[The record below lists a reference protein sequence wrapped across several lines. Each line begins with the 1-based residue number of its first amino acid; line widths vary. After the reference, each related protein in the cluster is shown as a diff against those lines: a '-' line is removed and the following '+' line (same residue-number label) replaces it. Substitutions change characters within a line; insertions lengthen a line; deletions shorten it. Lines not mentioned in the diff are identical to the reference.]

1 MGYAFEESPEELE
14 PQPSG
19 NRSGG
24 PPRHGTSVGLIDR
37 PDDSLSRQSFPIAF
51 KRISAVIGLALLL
64 LAVSLLL
71 VNIVWPR

>member
-1 MGYAFEESPEELE
+1 MGYAFEESPEELK

-24 PPRHGTSVGLIDR
+24 PPRHRTTIDLVDR
-37 PDDSLSRQSFPIAF
+37 PDESRRSLPIPF
-51 KRISAVIGLALLL
+51 KRISQIIGLALLL
-64 LAVSLLL
+64 LAVGLLL